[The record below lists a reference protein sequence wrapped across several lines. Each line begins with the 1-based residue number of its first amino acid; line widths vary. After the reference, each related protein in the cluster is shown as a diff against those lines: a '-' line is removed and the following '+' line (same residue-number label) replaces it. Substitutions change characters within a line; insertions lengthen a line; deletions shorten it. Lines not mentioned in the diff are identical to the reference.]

1 MHLLV
6 RENIVPLIKEET
18 AEWSILGLDLKGKS
32 VCMGMNL

>member
-6 RENIVPLIKEET
+6 RENIVPLIKKET
-18 AEWSILGLDLKGKS
+18 EWSILGLDLKGRS